1 MRHRRRT
8 KHRMGCAS
16 ENTPTHPSPQGG
28 GSSPATAVA
37 ENLSPPPHRSVSS
50 PHCPRAG
57 RDRERTVC
65 GDRIGWRG
73 SRPSRRS
80 SGRPDV
86 SPVRGGDES
95 CGGCPVP
102 QSGSGYCGTGEDP
115 AVRRNEV
122 KNPGRAGGARPCL
135 YLRTTVGAKPRRR
148 SPFLPHPP
156 EPDGCRDFGAA
167 SGPWNAICDLYTR
180 GGGIAL
186 AGFATGAGV
195 LGSKRHHSAIRQRQH
210 SGTRALHT

>member
-1 MRHRRRT
+1 MRRARHHHRPCIAARLHRLPPPCGEGSGVGVLLRHRRRT

-73 SRPSRRS
+73 SRPPRRS

-122 KNPGRAGGARPCL
+122 KNPGRAGGTRPRF
-135 YLRTTVGAKPRRR
+135 YLRTTALGSKPRRR
-148 SPFLPHPP
+148 SPLLPHPP
-156 EPDGCRDFGAA
+156 GPDGCRAIGAGGAA
-167 SGPWNAICDLYTR
+167 PR
-180 GGGIAL
+180 PAL
-186 AGFATGAGV
+186 VSIG
-195 LGSKRHHSAIRQRQH
+195 AIR
-210 SGTRALHT
+210 